1 MTYTVVWSENAENDL
16 LQIWIDSPDR
26 ESITRAAN
34 EIDPTLHFDPI
45 LRGETYNPSTRVL
58 KVWPLLALYRVFEQ
72 DRLVKVISI
81 HPVPPKSGGD

>member
-1 MTYTVVWSENAENDL
+1 MTYTVVWSENAENEL

-34 EIDPTLHFDPI
+34 EIDPTLRFDPI
-45 LRGETYNPSTRVL
+45 VRGETYNPSTRVL
-58 KVWPLLALYRVFEQ
+58 KIWPLLVLYRVFEQ

-81 HPVPPKSGGD
+81 HPVPPKSGND